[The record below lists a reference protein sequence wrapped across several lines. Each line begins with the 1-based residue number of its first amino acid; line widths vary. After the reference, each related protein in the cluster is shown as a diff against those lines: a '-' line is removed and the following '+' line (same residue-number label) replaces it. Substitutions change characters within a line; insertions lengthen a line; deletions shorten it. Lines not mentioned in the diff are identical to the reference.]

1 MESDSDYEVEES
13 VVVHVEAAGVIPEDL
28 HLTPAT
34 QINFI
39 QVDSETPLV
48 QIGGHV
54 YLGTYQDTAGTSLL
68 FRQQVTPVTE
78 QVDPVFG
85 HHVPS
90 TVTFLDA
97 TRKKLKLKRVFLKEA
112 ATKPA
117 AEETNKNSKSD
128 NNQVNLL
135 T

>member
-13 VVVHVEAAGVIPEDL
+13 VVVHVEAAGVIKEDL
-28 HLTPAT
+28 HLTPTT
-34 QINFI
+34 QISFI
-39 QVDSETPLV
+39 EVDSEAPLV

-54 YLGTYQDTAGTSLL
+54 YLGSYQDTAGTSLL
-68 FRQQVTPVTE
+68 FTQHQAPVTD

-90 TVTFLDA
+90 RVKFLDS

-112 ATKPA
+112 TKPA
-117 AEETNKNSKSD
+117 EKTNQNSKSD